1 MYPNYY
7 FYIKL
12 TQDSDWFITIG
23 HSLTEIMITIGH
35 SLTEIMAHY
44 ATYDTMPYAY
54 IKGNQL

>member
-1 MYPNYY
+1 MQPIIKHMYPNYY

-12 TQDSDWFITIG
+12 TQDSDWF
-23 HSLTEIMITIGH
+23 ITIGH

>member
-1 MYPNYY
+1 MYKNYY

-23 HSLTEIMITIGH
+23 HSLTEV
-35 SLTEIMAHY
+35 MAYY
-44 ATYDTMPYAY
+44 ATYDTIPYAY